1 MSCPR
6 GSAYGI
12 PAACLLAALA
22 ALPAHA
28 QESRGEVFGGFLAG
42 KEIGRR
48 NCSLRGVTITPCAS
62 WKLGWNGSFAVHRS
76 DRWSLVGT
84 VFGLHESLDAELRIQ
99 EPFPASIPFSASA
112 DTFAFAGGVRL
123 NSDRAGAVRLFLD
136 ILYGYSRTDGTVE
149 TIAGMAVPDLGG
161 DQAVFDVTS
170 GPMFMPGLGADV
182 AVSDRAAVRF
192 QAHLPFLTELRLGA
206 GLVFAIGN

>member
-1 MSCPR
+1 MSRPR
-6 GSAYGI
+6 GSAYGF
-12 PAACLLAALA
+12 PALCLLAAFA

-28 QESRGEVFGGFLAG
+28 QTPRGEVFGGFLAG

-48 NCSLRGVTITPCAS
+48 NCSPGGVTITPCAP
-62 WKLGWNGSFAVHRS
+62 WKLGWNGSFAVHTS
-76 DRWSLVGT
+76 GRWSLVGA
-84 VFGLHESLDAELRIQ
+84 VFGLHESLDAELRVQ
-99 EPFPASIPFSASA
+99 EPSPASIPFSASA

-123 NSDRAGAVRLFLD
+123 NSDRAGSMRLFLD

-149 TIAGMAVPDLGG
+149 TIAGMAVPDY
-161 DQAVFDVTS
+161 QAGWEGTS

-192 QAHLPFLTELRLGA
+192 HAHLPFLTELRLGA